1 MIVLLKKKQREVIER
16 IVANHI
22 MATDLIDVC
31 SKREKRE
38 KRLEKITENT
48 VRSLQLVGGT
58 EAAIYGLLT
67 PAKHKLES
75 LKEMVGDTQK

>member
-1 MIVLLKKKQREVIER
+1 MIILLKKKQREVIER

-48 VRSLQLVGGT
+48 VRSLQLVGGN

-67 PAKHKLES
+67 LAKHKLES
-75 LKEMVGDTQK
+75 LKEMVGNTQK